1 MGQTGFGSVFFVLVS
16 VWYTWAFGLMVTS
29 CMVWSVYSKHC
40 SRLHDGHCVF
50 RLPWQSRRGGS
61 CGGASSVHTER
72 YRRFRLL
79 AKLYSR
85 LVLNKKAC
93 ASLKKKPK
101 NTKKHFYPLTHFVW
115 FICSN
120 LFSLLDPILAMTK
133 LFKFNFVIKK
143 WTHHFLTQ
151 ACALN

>member
-1 MGQTGFGSVFFVLVS
+1 MGGTGFGSVFFVLVS

-50 RLPWQSRRGGS
+50 RLPWHSRRGGS
-61 CGGASSVHTER
+61 CGWASSVHTER

-79 AKLYSR
+79 TKLYSR

-93 ASLKKKPK
+93 AYPQKKPK
-101 NTKKHFYPLTHFVW
+101 KNSKHF
-115 FICSN
+115 I
-120 LFSLLDPILAMTK
+120 LLPILSG
-133 LFKFNFVIKK
+133 LFVQTFSHYLILFWQWQNCLNSISSSKNERTIFSHK
-143 WTHHFLTQ
+143 H
-151 ACALN
+151 AL